1 MIVRWSGEAQVNVSG
16 MSGKRQISIWA
27 WHWWTWNLFL
37 FTYLTVNLFI
47 QLKPSI
53 NLGHIWSSS
62 CLQKVIFLSSIDYFP
77 FGSTSRTP
85 SPGPSCLW
93 PGWGGQCTGPS
104 RLGSTAPSPWGCS
117 PPSLRSGLRSR
128 KLICIKYHKY
138 LPKIARGEYFP
149 PGPTSMVSG
158 RQGRIF
164 LHYFFQEDHFW
175 FSLFTQVTQFKMVS
189 IDWIKS
195 NQ

>member
-1 MIVRWSGEAQVNVSG
+1 
-16 MSGKRQISIWA
+16 MSTQSKLLIS
-27 WHWWTWNLFL
+27 NG
-37 FTYLTVNLFI
+37 
-47 QLKPSI
+47 Q
-53 NLGHIWSSS
+53 
-62 CLQKVIFLSSIDYFP
+62 FP
-77 FGSTSRTP
+77 VVTSRTP

-104 RLGSTAPSPWGCS
+104 RPGSTAPSPWGCS

-189 IDWIKS
+189 IVFRHFRQVIVIPYLECLVFDGGVNPAPVDVGDETNKS
-195 NQ
+195 EN